1 MSDLQVVYPLLAQ
14 VENKVGRLYGD
25 GVYDNWNLYATL
37 SSRYYL
43 YYSNKDAVIKQ
54 HGNSKLQPLARDI
67 AFAISQVWLQELE
80 AASGLSS
87 SFVGGVGDVSI
98 ESDFL

>member
-1 MSDLQVVYPLLAQ
+1 M
-14 VENKVGRLYGD
+14 
-25 GVYDNWNLYATL
+25 
-37 SSRYYL
+37 
-43 YYSNKDAVIKQ
+43 IKQ
-54 HGNSKLQPLARDI
+54 HGNSKLRPLARDI